1 MERVSMSKA
10 DEFRKRLQT
19 RGLASEVID
28 FSAGTFEEFSDYL
41 KKNRKS
47 FESLNLGDVKEYIS
61 LLIKQGRN
69 SEQRLD
75 ALARCLAFVGKN
87 DELIYVL
94 GTYGASNV
102 LPEIGDRTASM
113 AGEEVRRRVYEGFEL
128 PALGS
133 PQDMF
138 PPFTSKIMERMEAE
152 LPPETCKQILT
163 WNYHHVPA
171 KAFNDARKRFEKAS
185 SIDEYLK
192 GEHKRLVEE
201 MKDCMKKGGMWY
213 EQEITPEV
221 LDFIKANQEM
231 CCTGVRKG
239 EWINVTKIPYAPKQ
253 YLAEKDPTMK
263 RYYACHCQLARTA
276 IRDGKP
282 KISPNFCYCS
292 AGFAKVKFDAV
303 FGEPVEIKLLET
315 ALKGDT
321 RCRFAIKIPKDKM
334 K

>member
-1 MERVSMSKA
+1 MNMSKA
-10 DEFRKRLQT
+10 DEFRKRLQAQ
-19 RGLASEVID
+19 GLGSEIIT
-28 FSAGTFEEFSDYL
+28 FSTGAFEEFDDYL

-47 FESLNLGDVKEYIS
+47 FETLDPDDVKRYIL

-75 ALARCLAFVGKN
+75 AIARCLAFVRKN
-87 DELIYVL
+87 DELIYLL
-94 GTYGASNV
+94 GTYSASNV
-102 LPEIGDRTASM
+102 LPEIGERLAGI

-138 PPFTSKIMERMEAE
+138 PPLTARIMERMEAE

-171 KAFNDARKRFEKAS
+171 QAFDNAKKRFEKAS

-192 GEHKRLVEE
+192 SEHKRLVDE
-201 MKDCMKKGGMWY
+201 MKDCMRHGGMWF

-221 LDFIKANQEM
+221 LDFIMANQET

-239 EWINVTKIPYAPKQ
+239 EWIYVTKIPYAPKQ

-282 KISPNFCYCS
+282 RISPSFCYCS
-292 AGFAKVKFDAV
+292 AGFVKVKFDAV
-303 FGEPVEIKLLET
+303 FGEPVDIKLLET

-321 RCRFAIKIPKDKM
+321 RCRFAIKIPKGKM

>member
-1 MERVSMSKA
+1 MSEA
-10 DEFRKRLQT
+10 DEFRKRLQA
-19 RGLASEVID
+19 RGLGSEIID
-28 FSAGTFEEFSDYL
+28 FSVGALEEFDDYL

-47 FESLNLGDVKEYIS
+47 IESLDLNDVKRYIS

-69 SEQRLD
+69 SEERLD
-75 ALARCLAFVGKN
+75 AIARCLAFVGKN
-87 DELIYVL
+87 DELIYLL

-102 LPEIGDRTASM
+102 LPEIGDRLASI

-138 PPFTSKIMERMEAE
+138 PPLTAKIMERMEAE
-152 LPPETCKQILT
+152 LPPEMCKQILT
-163 WNYHHVPA
+163 WNYHHIPA
-171 KAFNDARKRFEKAS
+171 KAFNDAKKQFETAG

-201 MKDCMKKGGMWY
+201 MKDCMKRGGLWY

-221 LDFIKANQEM
+221 LDFVRTNQEM

-239 EWINVTKIPYAPKQ
+239 EWIYVTKMPYAPKE
-253 YLAEKDPTMK
+253 YLTEKDPTMK

-276 IRDGKP
+276 IRAGKP
-282 KISPNFCYCS
+282 RISPNFCYCS
-292 AGFAKVKFDAV
+292 AGYVKVKFDAV
-303 FGEPVEIKLLET
+303 FDEPVEVKLLES
-315 ALKGDT
+315 ALKGDM
-321 RCRFAIKIPKDKM
+321 RCRFAIKIPKGKM